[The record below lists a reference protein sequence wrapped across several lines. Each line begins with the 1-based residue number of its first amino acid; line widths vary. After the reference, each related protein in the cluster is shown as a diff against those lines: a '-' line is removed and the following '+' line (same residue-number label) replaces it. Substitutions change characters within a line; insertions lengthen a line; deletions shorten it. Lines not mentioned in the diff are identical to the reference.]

1 MVVIVLLLFRL
12 MLLLLFIVA
21 LVVVMFL
28 KVMVVGGVGGGTSSS
43 GCGFGVFSFE
53 SNLLFLLLP
62 VFVLQLRMFLMTM
75 MIFYY
80 NLWTFL
86 TDFSLVFVLVFF
98 PLSCFLSKKR
108 KKI

>member
-75 MIFYY
+75 MIFFYY

-98 PLSCFLSKKR
+98 PLELFPF
-108 KKI
+108 